1 MTDSLVQQVVHTT
14 RLHYPP
20 ADLAA
25 IVAQPPPPLS
35 LADRLADLA
44 AIRTLFPALSPLCD
58 ELEALLRREVVA

>member
-1 MTDSLVQQVVHTT
+1 M
-14 RLHYPP
+14 HYPP